1 MQIRNEP
8 GAWVDEEFE
17 TLDLGDPRRD
27 RRAKELLKRFAARPT
42 ASIPG
47 ACEGWAETIAA
58 YRFLGNEHIDWR
70 DMMQPHWERTAAR
83 MGELPVVLC
92 VADTTELNFNGQ
104 DIEGAGPLSYEAQ
117 VGMYLHATY
126 AVTPD
131 REPLGV
137 MNAWMWAREPRDENG
152 QRGGVCESVRWIESY
167 EIVAQQAASMSGT
180 RLVYVAD
187 REGDIAALMRRAQE
201 LGEPADW
208 LIRSQ
213 HNRALKGE
221 AKLWETVH
229 ASEVLGQISF
239 VLPGRGGQKARE
251 VKQELR
257 AQRVKLPGRGGV
269 ELSCIEACE
278 VDAPTGVKPVV
289 WRLLSNR
296 EVPDAHALTELIDW
310 YRARWEIEMFFNVLK
325 NACRV
330 ETLQLSQMERVEK
343 ALVLYMVVSWRIAR
357 LMRLGRTCPDLD
369 ASLFFEADEIHGA
382 HVLSKKPRP
391 KKPPTL
397 NQMIR
402 MIASLGGFL
411 GRKGDGEPGAKT
423 LWIGMQRVMDA
434 VITIQIL
441 RDGYDTSV

>member
-1 MQIRNEP
+1 MKIQDDA
-8 GAWVDEEFE
+8 GAWVDEEFK

-27 RRAKELLKRFAARPT
+27 RRAKELVKRFASRPT

-70 DMMQPHWERTAAR
+70 DMMQPHWDRTTAR
-83 MGELPVVLC
+83 MGQLPVVLC
-92 VADTTELNFNGQ
+92 IADTTELNFNGQ

-137 MNAWMWAREPRDENG
+137 MNAWMWAREPRDANG
-152 QRGGVCESVRWIESY
+152 RRGGVKESVRWIESY
-167 EIVAQQAASMSGT
+167 EIVAEQARALPDT

-187 REGDIAALMRRAQE
+187 REGDIAALMQRAQE

-208 LIRSQ
+208 LMRSQ

-221 AKLWETVH
+221 ASLWETVH
-229 ASEVLGQISF
+229 ASEVLGHISF

-251 VKQELR
+251 VRQELR
-257 AQRVKLPGRGGV
+257 SQRVTLPGRAGV
-269 ELSCIEACE
+269 TLTCVEAYE
-278 VDAPTGVKPVV
+278 VGAPAGVKPVI
-289 WRLLSNR
+289 WRLVTNR
-296 EVPDAHALTELIDW
+296 EAGDAHALIELVDW

-330 ETLQLSQMERVEK
+330 EALQLSQMERVEK
-343 ALVLYMVVSWRIAR
+343 ALALYMVVSWRIAR
-357 LMRLGRTCPDLD
+357 LMRVGRTCPELN
-369 ASLFFEADEIHGA
+369 ASLFFAADEIHGA
-382 HVLSKKPRP
+382 HVLCKKARP
-391 KKPPTL
+391 EKPPTL
-397 NQMIR
+397 NQVIR

-411 GRKGDGEPGAKT
+411 GRKSDGEPGAKT

>member
-1 MQIRNEP
+1 MKIRDDA

-27 RRAKELLKRFAARPT
+27 RRAKELVKRFASRPT

-70 DMMQPHWERTAAR
+70 DMMQPHWDRTTAR
-83 MGELPVVLC
+83 MGQLPVVLC
-92 VADTTELNFNGQ
+92 IADTTELNFNGQ

-137 MNAWMWAREPRDENG
+137 MNAWMWAREPRDANG
-152 QRGGVCESVRWIESY
+152 RRGGVKESVRWIESY
-167 EIVAQQAASMSGT
+167 EIVAEQARALPDT

-187 REGDIAALMRRAQE
+187 REGDIAALMQRAQE

-208 LIRSQ
+208 LMRSQ

-221 AKLWETVH
+221 ASLWETVH
-229 ASEVLGQISF
+229 ASEVLGHISF
-239 VLPGRGGQKARE
+239 VLPGRSGQKARE
-251 VKQELR
+251 VRQELR
-257 AQRVKLPGRGGV
+257 SQRVTLPGRAGV
-269 ELSCIEACE
+269 ALTCVEAYE
-278 VDAPTGVKPVV
+278 VDAPAGVKPVI
-289 WRLLSNR
+289 WRLVTNR
-296 EVPDAHALTELIDW
+296 EAGDAHALIELVDW

-330 ETLQLSQMERVEK
+330 EALQLSQMERVEK
-343 ALVLYMVVSWRIAR
+343 ALALYMVVSWRIAR
-357 LMRLGRTCPDLD
+357 LIRVGRTCPELD
-369 ASLFFEADEIHGA
+369 ASLFFAADEIHGA
-382 HVLSKKPRP
+382 HVLCKKARP
-391 KKPPTL
+391 KKTPTL
-397 NQMIR
+397 NQVIR

-411 GRKGDGEPGAKT
+411 GRKSDGEPGAKT